1 MADTLVNRLLVE
13 QRKRMVASILG
24 GAENSPWWS
33 RLRPEEQQAYR
44 MKVREAT
51 GVFYDF
57 CRDVIKCGEE
67 EAALNERA
75 VQLIE
80 SVHASQRRLEG
91 QLRSNG

>member
-1 MADTLVNRLLVE
+1 MADSLVNRLLVE

-44 MKVREAT
+44 VKVRDAT

-67 EAALNERA
+67 DAAINEHVVR
-75 VQLIE
+75 VIE

-91 QLRSNG
+91 KLNGG